1 MTRFL
6 FALPLLLLSC
16 APEKSGAADDANA
29 KPRLALLTSLPLVFG
44 ETFSIEPAG
53 SPTLTR
59 LQRDYDVEAI
69 AVADAASLQG
79 KDMLL
84 MAHPLAQPAEVLV
97 ELDQWVRDGGR
108 VMLLADPKLS
118 WPLERPLGD
127 RLRAPPAFADTGL
140 LIHWGLLLE
149 GPITDGPTDAE
160 VDGLAFRTS
169 SPGRLRIEGGDCVL
183 AGDGLVA
190 RCSIGKGKATIIADA
205 DLLNVPDD
213 VGKSPNL
220 DLISKELARLSR

>member
-1 MTRFL
+1 MKQIL
-6 FALPLLLLSC
+6 IALPLLLLSC
-16 APEKSGAADDANA
+16 APERSGAANQGTA
-29 KPRLALLTSLPLVFG
+29 KPKLALLTSLPLVFG

-59 LQRDYDVEAI
+59 LQRDYEVETI
-69 AVADAASLQG
+69 AVADAASLEG
-79 KDMLL
+79 KGVLL

-108 VMLLADPKLS
+108 LLLLADPKLS

-127 RLRAPPAFADTGL
+127 KLRAPPAFADTGL
-140 LIHWGLLLE
+140 LIHWGLVLE
-149 GPITDGPTDAE
+149 GPITEGPTDAA

-169 SPGRLRIEGGDCVL
+169 SPGRLRLEGGDCQL

-190 RCSIGKGKATIIADA
+190 RCTIGKGKATIIADA
-205 DLLNVPDD
+205 DILNVPDD

-220 DLISKELARLSR
+220 DIISRELSRLSR